1 MKHLYRHLAPLLLA
15 SFSLSAQAEGSAQL
29 PKVKLETSHGDIV
42 IELNRDKAP
51 ETVANFINYVESGF
65 YDGTIFHRVI
75 PNFMIQGGGFTEDF
89 EQKKTGAA
97 IRNEAN
103 NGLAN
108 NRGSIAMARTGDPHS
123 ATAQFFIN
131 VTDNSF
137 LNFRGEVASEWGYA
151 VFGQVIEGMDVVDSI
166 RAVATTMRGPHQD
179 VPAENVVIQKAV
191 MLP

>member
-15 SFSLSAQAEGSAQL
+15 SFSLSAQAEGGAEL

-51 ETVANFINYVESGF
+51 ETVANFISYVESGF

-89 EQKKTGAA
+89 EQKKTGAP

-151 VFGQVIEGMDVVDSI
+151 VFGQVIEGMEVVDTI